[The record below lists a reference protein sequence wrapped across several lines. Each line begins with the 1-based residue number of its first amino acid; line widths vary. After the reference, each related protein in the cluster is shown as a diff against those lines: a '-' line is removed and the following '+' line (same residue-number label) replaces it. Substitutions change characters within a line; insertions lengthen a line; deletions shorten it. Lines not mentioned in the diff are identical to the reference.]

1 MDVLFK
7 AYPVISGQCLEV
19 LDSQIPTENKVEVTP
34 LTSEDGPAI
43 LEQMLSTRCRTVTK
57 HQRKIILDA
66 FTHCPLPLYLKIATD
81 VAAKWH
87 SYDQIE
93 PDAIS
98 SDMPS
103 KGPYLFF
110 CFFRGLDYFC

>member
-1 MDVLFK
+1 MLPK
-7 AYPVISGQCLEV
+7 LYGVISGQCLDV
-19 LDSQIPTENKVEVTP
+19 LDNQIPIENKVEVTP

-43 LEQMLSTRCRTVTK
+43 LEQMLSAKCRTLTE

-66 FTHCPLPLYLKIATD
+66 FTHCPLPLYLRIATD
-81 VAAKWH
+81 VGTKWH

-103 KGPYLFF
+103 TGPYLLFSF
-110 CFFRGLDYFC
+110 LAY